1 MERERVFA
9 CLFDGRRF
17 DCGTKLGY
25 LEAQVAFARK
35 RPDLWNEL
43 RRSFDAFVTTTPLA
57 RERTTPR
64 SVADAGSLSRLTD
77 AQA

>member
-9 CLFDGRRF
+9 CLVDGRRF

-25 LEAQVAFARK
+25 LEAQVAFARR

-43 RRSFDAFVTTTPLA
+43 RRSFDDFMTTPPPA
-57 RERTTPR
+57 RERTAR
-64 SVADAGSLSRLTD
+64 SVADAGAPSRPTD